1 MVAATIEG
9 VATRGLVSCVPT
21 RREGVEELAAR
32 FGGDAARRIADATGI
47 RARRLAGPDE
57 CVSDMADA
65 AARRL
70 LAALDWPADSI
81 DLLMVVTQTGDHAL
95 PGVASLLHHRLGLD
109 RRVAAMDVGLGC
121 SGYVYGLWMV
131 ATMLKG
137 CRDGRRALLV
147 VGDATTRM
155 VDPDDRAV
163 APLFGDAVSVT
174 ALEADPAAP
183 PMTFVL
189 GSDGAG
195 APYLMARGG
204 GLRHPD
210 EPPRL
215 FMDGTQVF
223 AFTLREVPANVAAT
237 LAAAGIDIGDVD
249 LVVPHQANRQ
259 MLDRLGR
266 KIGAAPER
274 MVAAMAEYGN
284 TSSASIPL
292 AITSALA
299 ETLSASRRR
308 LLLSGFGV
316 GWSWGSAVVS
326 MGPLA
331 ACETMPLGPERGVC

>member
-9 VATRGLVSCVPT
+9 VATRGLVSCVPA

-32 FGGDAARRIADATGI
+32 FGEDAARRIAEATGI
-47 RARRLAGPDE
+47 HARHLAGPGE
-57 CVSDMADA
+57 CVGDMAA
-65 AARRL
+65 AAAERL
-70 LAALDWPADSI
+70 LAALDWSADSI
-81 DLLMVVTQTGDHAL
+81 DLLMVVTQTGDHVL

-121 SGYVYGLWMV
+121 SGYVYGLWMA
-131 ATMLKG
+131 ATMLNG
-137 CRDGRRALLV
+137 CRGGRRALLV
-147 VGDATTRM
+147 VGDVTSRM
-155 VDPDDRAV
+155 IDPDDRSV
-163 APLFGDAVSVT
+163 APLFGDAVAVT
-174 ALEADPAAP
+174 ALEADEAAS

-204 GLRHPD
+204 GSRHPD
-210 EPPRL
+210 EPARL

-223 AFTLREVPANVAAT
+223 AFTLREVPENVAAT
-237 LAAAGIDIGDVD
+237 LAAAGIGIGDVD
-249 LVVPHQANRQ
+249 HVVPHQANRQ

-266 KIGAAPER
+266 KIGAAPDR
-274 MVAAMAEYGN
+274 VVAAMGEHGN

-292 AITSALA
+292 AITTALSGPL
-299 ETLSASRRR
+299 TTASRR

-331 ACETMPLGPERGVC
+331 LCETIQLPV